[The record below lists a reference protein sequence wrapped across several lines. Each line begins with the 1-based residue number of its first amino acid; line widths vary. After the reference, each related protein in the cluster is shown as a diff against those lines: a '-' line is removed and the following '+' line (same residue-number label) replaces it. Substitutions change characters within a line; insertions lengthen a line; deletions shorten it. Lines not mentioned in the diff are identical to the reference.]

1 MKNLVFQMKKPSIRS
16 FLFYRN
22 VNGLTYPDLLNSQVL
37 PAMTQTFVK
46 HFSNNRFMRLWL
58 SPL

>member
-1 MKNLVFQMKKPSIRS
+1 MKKPSIRS

-37 PAMTQTFVK
+37 PVMTQTFVK